1 MWKILKYKSHELNL
15 LKEDLKK
22 KLDGDFQIY
31 IPTIFLKKR
40 NKRNKILERKI
51 NIMGDYLFCFHRNFS
66 NQNLKPILSN
76 LKGIKAVLEGCTDSQ
91 KDIINFIERCK
102 NKEDSNGYLCQNFY
116 ELDLDKTYKFL
127 SGPFNN
133 LIFKILET
141 QKNKIKIVLGNMKI
155 NLKNKNLIYQPI

>member
-66 NQNLKPILSN
+66 NQN
-76 LKGIKAVLEGCTDSQ
+76 
-91 KDIINFIERCK
+91 
-102 NKEDSNGYLCQNFY
+102 
-116 ELDLDKTYKFL
+116 
-127 SGPFNN
+127 
-133 LIFKILET
+133 
-141 QKNKIKIVLGNMKI
+141 
-155 NLKNKNLIYQPI
+155 